1 MTTFGHPYRRII
13 CSYRIKYV
21 VLGGCFPKLT
31 ALYPFRETILHNHN
45 VGIPFSERGR
55 GPTTLVETSWNG
67 ASAIRWGVHFTGSL
81 WLWISGT
88 KCNFLRVLQ
97 LLETSLASNNYEP
110 PEISFWQFSYN
121 QLTWNR
127 GFLSGPPI
135 SVLCPHKVFK
145 ALRFQFFLILR
156 GPRNVGPF
164 FYLSRSIRE
173 KFLDF
178 VVPPAI
184 FWCTCTSLTNGI
196 NWRQRIPRE
205 IVD

>member
-135 SVLCPHKVFK
+135 CSVSTQSFQGLAVPVFFNSEGSQK
-145 ALRFQFFLILR
+145 CGTIFL
-156 GPRNVGPF
+156 
-164 FYLSRSIRE
+164 SITEYSGEISGFCRTSCN
-173 KFLDF
+173 FL
-178 VVPPAI
+178 VYVHEPYK
-184 FWCTCTSLTNGI
+184 WN
-196 NWRQRIPRE
+196 
-205 IVD
+205 